1 MSLVYQILGGLL
13 ILFGLPLFWTPI
25 PIGLIMIASGLALII
40 SNSDAAR
47 EWVRTLRETHPKF
60 DSWLVNAEA
69 RVPPPFDRILKQTE
83 ARPAADGG
91 DPGASDSSR

>member
-1 MSLVYQILGGLL
+1 MSLVYQILGALL

-47 EWVRTLRETHPKF
+47 EWVRTLRAKHPKF
-60 DSWLVNAEA
+60 DAWVVKAEA

-83 ARPAADGG
+83 ARRDG
-91 DPGASDSSR
+91 DDAL